1 MNNFQTLFDQKVTL
15 MNLALQ
21 LHSEAEQYEKRAT
34 QAGHSYMGMTLNLI
48 GTQLYDQSA
57 DLADRSANIEL

>member
-1 MNNFQTLFDQKVTL
+1 MLNEQLFNQKVTL

-21 LHSEAEQYEKRAT
+21 IYAEAQQYEERAT

-57 DLADRSANIEL
+57 DLAERSTSIEL